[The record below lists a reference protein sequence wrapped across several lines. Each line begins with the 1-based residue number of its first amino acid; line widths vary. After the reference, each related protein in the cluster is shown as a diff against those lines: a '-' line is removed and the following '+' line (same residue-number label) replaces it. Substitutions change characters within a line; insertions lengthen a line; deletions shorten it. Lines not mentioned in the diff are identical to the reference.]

1 MTLLITILSEVSP
14 WGAAPLLTSRQ
25 AFPSGTSHLTSVI
38 LFRLILTCRSLFV
51 FLVIE

>member
-1 MTLLITILSEVSP
+1 MTLLITILSEV
-14 WGAAPLLTSRQ
+14 WGAASLLTSRQ